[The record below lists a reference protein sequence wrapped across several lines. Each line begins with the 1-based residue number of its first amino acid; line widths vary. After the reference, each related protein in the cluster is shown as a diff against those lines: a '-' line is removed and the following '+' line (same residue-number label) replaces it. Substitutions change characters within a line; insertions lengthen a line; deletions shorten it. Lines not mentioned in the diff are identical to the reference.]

1 MNTVTENQVE
11 IINDQIRI
19 NNDRVEGYE
28 KAAAQIGET
37 ESSLRNEFLKM
48 AQQSQGYAASL
59 RQHVHGDDEVSA
71 DETTVAGKIYR
82 TWMDVKAVF
91 TGKDTKAILSS
102 CEYGEDAAQK
112 AYKTALENPED
123 LSSGISSLIQRQQ
136 AELKL
141 SHDKIK
147 ALRDSQ
153 P

>member
-1 MNTVTENQVE
+1 MSTETSNQVE
-11 IINDQIRI
+11 IINDLIRI

-28 KAAAQIGET
+28 KAAAQIGEN
-37 ESSLRNEFLKM
+37 ESSLRSTFLKM
-48 AQQSQGYAASL
+48 SQQSQGYAADL
-59 RQHVHGDDEVSA
+59 RKFVHGDDEVSA

-91 TGKDTKAILSS
+91 TGKDTKAIIGS

-112 AYKTALENPED
+112 AYKSALEHPED
-123 LSSGISSLIQRQQ
+123 LSSEVSSLIQIQQ
-136 AELKL
+136 GELKL